1 MLVVAYLLLSL
12 LVALCGRHRRSG
24 FVGAFFMA
32 LLITPI
38 LAFLVLYLTA
48 PNPSTVAVN
57 TVAVDGDGRRGS
69 SLRPS

>member
-48 PNPSTVAVN
+48 PSPSAVAVN
-57 TVAVDGDGRRGS
+57 GDGRRGS

>member
-48 PNPSTVAVN
+48 PSSSTVAVN
-57 TVAVDGDGRRGS
+57 GDGRRGS

>member
-48 PNPSTVAVN
+48 PSPSTVAVN
-57 TVAVDGDGRRGS
+57 GDGRRGS

>member
-32 LLITPI
+32 LLITPA

-48 PNPSTVAVN
+48 PSPSTVAVN
-57 TVAVDGDGRRGS
+57 EDSRRGS

>member
-48 PNPSTVAVN
+48 PSPSTVAVN
-57 TVAVDGDGRRGS
+57 GDSRRGS

>member
-1 MLVVAYLLLSL
+1 MLVVAYFLLSL

-48 PNPSTVAVN
+48 PSPSTVAVN
-57 TVAVDGDGRRGS
+57 GDGRRGS
-69 SLRPS
+69 WLRPS